1 MAAGW
6 SVSVPINSNATSGAA
21 YGGTSS
27 TGSFNVGR
35 GSSGGVSLGALL
47 QQYWPVLAAV
57 AVVVYLRRRK

>member
-1 MAAGW
+1 MA
-6 SVSVPINSNATSGAA
+6 VPPLNLSMPSNATSGAA
-21 YGGTSS
+21 YGGTNG

-57 AVVVYLRRRK
+57 GVILYLKRRK

>member
-1 MAAGW
+1 MAGIPPLNLSMPSSAQ
-6 SVSVPINSNATSGAA
+6 SGAA

-27 TGSFNVGR
+27 TGSFNVGS
-35 GSSGGVSLGALL
+35 GSSGGVGLGALL